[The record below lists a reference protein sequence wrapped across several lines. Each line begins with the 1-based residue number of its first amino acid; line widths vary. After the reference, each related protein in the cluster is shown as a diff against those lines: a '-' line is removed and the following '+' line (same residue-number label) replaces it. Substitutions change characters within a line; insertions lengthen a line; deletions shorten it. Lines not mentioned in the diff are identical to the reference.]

1 MWAHLRHDT
10 CRDAGILL
18 FVIASYLFFLD
29 SIPVYPI
36 CIRFLDTVS
45 IGVKTSVV
53 EIRRWVLV
61 PVNAMEKARRL
72 ERRNRGVEPEGKN
85 RVVRPAGIEPARP
98 MGERF

>member
-1 MWAHLRHDT
+1 M
-10 CRDAGILL
+10 
-18 FVIASYLFFLD
+18 D

-45 IGVKTSVV
+45 IGIKTSVV
-53 EIRRWVLV
+53 EIRRWVFA

-72 ERRNRGVEPEGKN
+72 QSRKN